1 MKKLP
6 IGIQT
11 FRKMI
16 EEDFLYIDKT
26 KEIYDL
32 ISSDSQYYFLSR
44 PRRFGKSLL
53 ISTLHELFAGEKHLF
68 EGLWIYDKIDWQP
81 HPVIHIDFSTL
92 NYKTPERLEETLDR
106 MLTDIATQYGIQLD
120 PQRYY
125 NEKFSEL
132 IEKLSER
139 GQVAILIDEYDKPI
153 IDKITDQALALS
165 NREILREFYSVI
177 KASDRHIKFTLITG
191 VSKFSKVSVFS
202 GLNNLRDITLSA
214 NSSTLLGYTHRELE
228 HYFAHHLEKT
238 SQEKKLPRQ
247 ELLKQL
253 AHWYNGYS
261 WDSEHFVYN
270 PFSILNFFSEGRFD
284 NYWFSS
290 GTPTFLTKLL
300 RTHNADLT
308 RFDNLIVSDLAFE
321 NFEIE
326 QIETT
331 SLLFQTGYLTLKETI
346 PHPTR
351 KRYRLAY
358 PNKEVRDSFL
368 NYLFREYTQKD
379 FTTNTTL
386 IDRLAAALESNDIP
400 TFFSDLKSIIAS
412 IPYNITLPDQEAYY
426 HTIIYLILKLI
437 GIDIQSEVQ
446 TNLGRIDA
454 VIQTGTHNYIMEFK
468 MGTAEEALQQ
478 IKDKQYH
485 QPFQT
490 SPNPTTLIGAG
501 FNPQIRNIDTYLTE
515 PI

>member
-6 IGIQT
+6 LGIQT
-11 FRKMI
+11 FRKII
-16 EEDFLYIDKT
+16 EQNYLYIDKT
-26 KEIYDL
+26 KEIYNL
-32 ISSDSQYYFLSR
+32 ITADSQYHVLSR

-53 ISTLHELFAGEKHLF
+53 LST
-68 EGLWIYDKIDWQP
+68 
-81 HPVIHIDFSTL
+81 
-92 NYKTPERLEETLDR
+92 LEETLDN
-106 MLTDIATQYGIQLD
+106 MLTDIAAEYGVSLA

-125 NEKFSEL
+125 NEKFRML
-132 IEKLSER
+132 IETLSEK
-139 GQVAILIDEYDKPI
+139 GKVVILIDEYDKPI
-153 IDKITDQALALS
+153 IDKITDQPLALA

-177 KASDRHIKFTLITG
+177 KASDPHITFTLITG

-214 NSSTLLGYTHRELE
+214 NFSTLLGYTHQELQ
-228 HYFAHHLEKT
+228 HSFAPHLEKT
-238 SQEKKLPRQ
+238 SREKNIPRQ
-247 ELLKQL
+247 ELLTQL

-261 WDSEHFVYN
+261 WDSENFVYN
-270 PFSILNFFSEGRFD
+270 PFSILNFFSESTFD

-290 GTPTFLTKLL
+290 GTPTILTKLL
-300 RTHNADLT
+300 RTHNTDLT
-308 RFDNLIVSDLAFE
+308 QFDNLIVSDLAFE

-386 IDRLAAALESNDIP
+386 IDRLITAIEADNID
-400 TFFSDLKSIIAS
+400 TFFQTMQSIIAS
-412 IPYNITLPDQEAYY
+412 IPYNITLPNQEAYY
-426 HTIIYLILKLI
+426 HTIIYLTLKLI
-437 GIDIQSEVQ
+437 GIDIQSEIQ
-446 TNLGRIDA
+446 TNQGRIDA
-454 VIQTGTHNYIMEFK
+454 VIQTNTHNYIMEFK
-468 MGTAEEALQQ
+468 MGSAEEALQQ
-478 IKDKQYH
+478 IKDKKYH

-501 FNPQIRNIDTYLTE
+501 FNSQTRNIDTYLTE
-515 PI
+515 SL